1 MLDHPKVARLTC
13 GECAAFMRDA
23 NWDLEIGRDGKPIP
37 RLNVP
42 TPCSSCP
49 RGSPEREAET
59 TITTK
64 NLKAYRFA
72 LEMRATNSVLLTGT
86 MAQGRPIAPVT
97 LSILRIVDGIVRDSE
112 TQRVAEACSMGAA
125 TLVSSLFKK

>member
-13 GECAAFMRDA
+13 EECAAFMRDA
-23 NWDLEIGRDGKPIP
+23 DWELEIGRDGKPIP

-42 TPCSSCP
+42 TPCSTCP

-64 NLKAYRFA
+64 NLRAYRFA
-72 LEMRATNSVLLTGT
+72 LEVRATHGALIAGAMGLPCAIVPVSKTLLV
-86 MAQGRPIAPVT
+86 A
-97 LSILRIVDGIVRDSE
+97 RISNANR
-112 TQRVAEACSMGAA
+112 
-125 TLVSSLFKK
+125 